1 MSYSSPCPHFISNT
15 FLILEFENV
24 SKYRISYCRSKYGHF
39 YKNNNPPR
47 NLICFFIPC
56 RYFLSWTSTVA
67 FDENNLGDVFLYQAA
82 TRICFQPIGKETM
95 KTIKKCIR
103 YYCDTRTR
111 VSLCSTPVLLYSLF
125 ETGRSLF
132 SNVTLPLEGV

>member
-1 MSYSSPCPHFISNT
+1 MQTIIYSLETRSCSLKKLNDPPKVPFAIFIQ
-15 FLILEFENV
+15 
-24 SKYRISYCRSKYGHF
+24 
-39 YKNNNPPR
+39 
-47 NLICFFIPC
+47 C
-56 RYFLSWTSTVA
+56 RYVLSWTYAIV

-82 TRICFQPIGKETM
+82 ARVCFQPIGIETM

-132 SNVTLPLEGV
+132 SNVALSLEGVS